1 MATTATQQS
10 ANKGVAYAAR
20 DQGKEDG
27 NMTEYVS
34 VPERLWIITR
44 SLLMVLL
51 WLLKMTLVVV
61 VAVVGFFIKLILGLI
76 AIAFVRSL
84 HI

>member
-1 MATTATQQS
+1 
-10 ANKGVAYAAR
+10 VAYAAR

-34 VPERLWIITR
+34 VPERLWIVLR

>member
-1 MATTATQQS
+1 
-10 ANKGVAYAAR
+10 
-20 DQGKEDG
+20 
-27 NMTEYVS
+27 MTEYVS
-34 VPERLWIITR
+34 VPERLWIVTR

>member
-1 MATTATQQS
+1 M
-10 ANKGVAYAAR
+10 AYAAR
-20 DQGKEDG
+20 DQGTEDG

-34 VPERLWIITR
+34 VAERLWIVTR

-51 WLLKMTLVVV
+51 WLLKITLVVV
-61 VAVVGFFIKLILGLI
+61 VAIVGFFIKLILGLI